1 MSQTGKNKADNKAKA
16 GTTDAAKTTTATTSA
31 NVENTNEGTEG
42 TTATGTEGTTA
53 TGTDAN
59 AGTEGT
65 GTEGTG
71 TEGTGTEGTGTEGT
85 GTEGTGTEGTG
96 TDAKGTEGAGTQPA
110 APAATGTIKATK
122 KQPPLKNGAR
132 AGRGGGT
139 RIGGGKP
146 TYNFAEAAYGD
157 VTGFLR
163 HIANGCYVPVFNGY
177 PGYPEQF
184 DAAGKPLPK
193 YATLEEAA
201 KANAVIFGYRTDLP
215 HFIGYKQ
222 NTQLEKAGV
231 TQLTSLPEQKY
242 HCFLTAT
249 SLEDIAK
256 AKANI
261 AAYEAM
267 PWNANSKSMVSKWLA
282 EPYNLTFP
290 AAPALLGTVA
300 APAAPAAD
308 ATAADATAKVEGETA
323 TA

>member
-1 MSQTGKNKADNKAKA
+1 MSQNGKNKADNKAKA

-53 TGTDAN
+53 TGTEGTTATGTEGTTATGTEGTGADAN

-65 GTEGTG
+65 GTEGS
-71 TEGTGTEGTGTEGT
+71 
-85 GTEGTGTEGTG
+85 G
-96 TDAKGTEGAGTQPA
+96 TDAKGTEGAGTQAA

-193 YATLEEAA
+193 YATLDEAA

-222 NTQLEKAGV
+222 NIQLKKAGV
-231 TQLTSLPEQKY
+231 TQLTSLPDQSY

-308 ATAADATAKVEGETA
+308 ATAKVEGETA
-323 TA
+323 TATA